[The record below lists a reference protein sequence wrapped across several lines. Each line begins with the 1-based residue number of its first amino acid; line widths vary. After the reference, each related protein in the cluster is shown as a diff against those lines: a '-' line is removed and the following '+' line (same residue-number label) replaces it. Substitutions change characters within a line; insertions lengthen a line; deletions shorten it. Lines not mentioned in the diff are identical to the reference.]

1 VFPISMQVR
10 LSDQWFEG
18 RESQAGLP
26 CNWMSDIGVNG
37 RQNGLVFRYRL
48 DLTDIEVHWAGL
60 KTLRTLAERELV
72 DELQHLRFVTKL
84 SGGLS
89 D

>member
-1 VFPISMQVR
+1 MQMR

-18 RESQAGLP
+18 RESQVGLP
-26 CNWMSDIGVNG
+26 CNRRSDIGVNG
-37 RQNGLVFRYRL
+37 RQNGLAFRYHL
-48 DLTDIEVHWAGL
+48 NLAEIEVHWAGL
-60 KTLRTLAERELV
+60 KTLRTLAERELA
-72 DELQHLRFVTKL
+72 DELLQHLRFVIKQ

>member
-1 VFPISMQVR
+1 MQVC

-18 RESQAGLP
+18 GESQAGLP
-26 CNWMSDIGVNG
+26 CNRRSDIGVNG
-37 RQNGLVFRYRL
+37 RQNGLVFRYRVNL
-48 DLTDIEVHWAGL
+48 ADIEVHWAGL

-84 SGGLS
+84 LSGLS